1 MSERETMTA
10 LRSKQVIGVHIVAAK
25 RQAGVIREIAE
36 LVQTLQEQ
44 QDADIDTVLG
54 ELTQSALSAVPGA
67 QYAGITVASRNGKVR
82 TAAATD
88 RYAVLLDEIQQRHE
102 QGPCLSAAWAHHVI
116 RIDDM
121 QLETRWPA
129 YCRDALETPIRSVM
143 SFQLF
148 ADHNEMGALNFYAEQ
163 PHAFDDE
170 AAELGLILATHTALA
185 WNMVR
190 RDEQFRSAL
199 ASRDIIGQAK
209 GMIMERFNI
218 DAVQAFELLK
228 RLSQSS
234 NTQVAV
240 VARRLVE
247 SERPS

>member
-1 MSERETMTA
+1 M
-10 LRSKQVIGVHIVAAK
+10 VAS
-25 RQAGVIREIAE
+25 RRRGVIREVAE
-36 LVQTLQEQ
+36 LVQTLQQ
-44 QDADIDTVLG
+44 QDTDLDTVLG
-54 ELTQSALSAVPGA
+54 ELTQSAVSGMPEA
-67 QYAGITVASRNGKVR
+67 QYAGIAVSCRTGEVR
-82 TAAATD
+82 TASATG
-88 RYAVLLDEIQQRHE
+88 RYPVLLDEIQQQHQ
-102 QGPCLSAAWAHHVI
+102 QGPCLSAAWEHHVI
-116 RIDDM
+116 RIDYM

-129 YCRDALETPIRSVM
+129 YCRDARETPVRSVM

-163 PHAFDDE
+163 PYAFDDE

-209 GMIMERFNI
+209 GMIMERFKI

-234 NTQVAV
+234 NTPLAV
-240 VARRLVE
+240 VARQLVE

>member
-1 MSERETMTA
+1 MYKS
-10 LRSKQVIGVHIVAAK
+10 RSKKLIGADDMTGCRPSGLIHQV
-25 RQAGVIREIAE
+25 AE
-36 LVQTLQEQ
+36 LAQTLGRQES
-44 QDADIDTVLG
+44 ADVDTVLA
-54 ELTQSALSAVPGA
+54 ELTQSAVAAMPGA
-67 QYAGITVASRNGKVR
+67 EHAGITIASRNGKVR

-88 RYAVLLDEIQQRHE
+88 RYPVLLDEIQQRHD
-102 QGPCLSAAWAHHVI
+102 QGPCLSAAWQHHII

-121 QLETRWPA
+121 QTENRWPA
-129 YCRDALETPIRSVM
+129 YCREASETPIRSVI

-148 ADHNEMGALNFYAEQ
+148 ADHSNMGALNFYADQ
-163 PHAFDDE
+163 PYAFDEE
-170 AAELGLILATHTALA
+170 AAEMGLILATHAALG

-209 GMIMERFNI
+209 GMIMERFKI

-234 NTQVAV
+234 NTPLAV
-240 VARRLVE
+240 VARQVGE
-247 SERPS
+247 SEHYGS

>member
-1 MSERETMTA
+1 MVGSR
-10 LRSKQVIGVHIVAAK
+10 RSGI
-25 RQAGVIREIAE
+25 IREVAE
-36 LVQTLQEQ
+36 LVQALQEQ
-44 QDADIDTVLG
+44 DDTDPDTALE
-54 ELTQSALSAVPGA
+54 ELTQSAASAMPGA
-67 QYAGITVASRNGKVR
+67 QYAGITLASRNGKVR

-88 RYAVLLDEIQQRHE
+88 RYPVLLDEIQQRHE
-102 QGPCLSAAWAHHVI
+102 QGPCLSAAWEHHVI

-121 QLETRWPA
+121 RVEKRWPA
-129 YCRDALETPIRSVM
+129 YCLDATKETPVRSVI
-143 SFQLF
+143 SFRLF
-148 ADHNEMGALNFYAEQ
+148 ADHNNMGALNFYAEQ

-170 AAELGLILATHTALA
+170 AAEMGLILATHTAVA

-209 GMIMERFNI
+209 GMIMERFKI

-234 NTQVAV
+234 NTALAV
-240 VARRLVE
+240 VARQLVE
-247 SERPS
+247 SENHG

>member
-1 MSERETMTA
+1 M
-10 LRSKQVIGVHIVAAK
+10 VAS
-25 RQAGVIREIAE
+25 RRRGVIREVAE
-36 LVQTLQEQ
+36 LVQTLQQ
-44 QDADIDTVLG
+44 QDTDLDTVLG
-54 ELTQSALSAVPGA
+54 ELTQSAVSGMPEA
-67 QYAGITVASRNGKVR
+67 QYAGITVACRNGEVR
-82 TAAATD
+82 TASATG
-88 RYAVLLDEIQQRHE
+88 RYPVLLDEIQQQHQ
-102 QGPCLSAAWAHHVI
+102 QGPCLSAAWEHHVI

-129 YCRDALETPIRSVM
+129 YCRDARETPVRSVM

-148 ADHNEMGALNFYAEQ
+148 ADHNEIGALNFYAEQ
-163 PHAFDDE
+163 PYAFDDE

-209 GMIMERFNI
+209 GMIMERFKI

-234 NTQVAV
+234 NTPLAV
-240 VARRLVE
+240 VARQLVE